1 MAKKEKE
8 ATVFENW
15 EAEVPEGWV
24 TDESGLPPYWK
35 PELGRSFTGTVID
48 FQPAKNNLDFDRYVI
63 LSSNQIICSKGASE
77 DAEDV
82 TVTAGGKFTVS
93 NYAALP
99 LNEYLGFE
107 IKVITFKNSR
117 LPGNEAS
124 GGAKRDLWQF
134 KVLTSPET
142 KKQLDDFRKL
152 DAERQRMFIKEARL
166 KGLKAGNDQVKNGNT
181 KAIATVVDSV
191 PF

>member
-8 ATVFENW
+8 PTVFENW
-15 EAEVPEGWV
+15 ETEVPEGWV

-35 PELGRSFTGTVID
+35 PELGRSFTGTPID
-48 FQPAKNNLDFDRYVI
+48 FQPARNNLDFDRYVI
-63 LSSNQIICSKGASE
+63 LSTAQLICQKGPSE

-82 TVTAGGKFTVS
+82 VVMSGGKFTVS
-93 NYAALP
+93 NYASLP

-107 IKVITFKNSR
+107 IKVITFKSTK
-117 LPGNEAS
+117 LPGNEES
-124 GGAKRDLWQF
+124 GGAKRDLWHF
-134 KVLTSPET
+134 KILISPEN
-142 KKQLDDFRKL
+142 KKALDEFRKL
-152 DAERQRMFIKEARL
+152 DAERQRVFIKEQRM

-181 KAIATVVDSV
+181 KAIAEHTPGV